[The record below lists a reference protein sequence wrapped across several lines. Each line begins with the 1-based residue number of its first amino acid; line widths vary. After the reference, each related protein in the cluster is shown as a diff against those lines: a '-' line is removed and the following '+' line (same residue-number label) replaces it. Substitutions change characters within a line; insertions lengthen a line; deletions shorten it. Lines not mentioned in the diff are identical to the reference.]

1 MRLQGIEPQYAC
13 APAGGSTDVPPYGV
27 GCGFTLSVS
36 QAQQDAYAWNIE
48 IYYSVGGLSYYLAT
62 FPVNAGNPKPSRCI
76 AIGQVP
82 MAEWF
87 TARVISDPASTYP
100 LLVSVACQDLVGGQP
115 YIQVNTL
122 CRYGRR
128 IPAVRALGLIFQALQ
143 FGGMIRPVQS
153 QQAAKGRRSIS
164 GQWAKTKPAQHWQSK
179 AN

>member
-1 MRLQGIEPQYAC
+1 MRIEGIESQYSC
-13 APAGGSTDVPPYGV
+13 APSGASTDVPPYGR

-36 QAQQDAYAWNIE
+36 QAQQDAYAWNVE

-62 FPVNAGNPKPSRCI
+62 FPVNAGNNKPSRCI

-87 TARVISDPASTYP
+87 TARVISDPASRYP

-122 CRYGRR
+122 CRYGRQ
-128 IPAVRALGLIFQALQ
+128 IPAVRVHGLIFLVLQ
-143 FGGMIRPVQS
+143 FGVMTRLVQS
-153 QQAAKGRRSIS
+153 QQAAKALRSIS
-164 GQWAKTKPAQHWQSK
+164 DQWAKIRPAQHWQNK